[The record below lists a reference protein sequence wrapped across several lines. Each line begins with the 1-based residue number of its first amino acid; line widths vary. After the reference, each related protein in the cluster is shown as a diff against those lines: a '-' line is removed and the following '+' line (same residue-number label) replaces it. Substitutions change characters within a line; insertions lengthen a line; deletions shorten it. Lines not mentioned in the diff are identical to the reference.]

1 MRNFAVKS
9 GMTTE
14 EIKVKIVSANKAYR
28 EGSPFMDDV
37 SYDELL
43 EKYRELVSDPE
54 FETFAATLHERAG
67 KAKLPYVMGSLSKLK
82 CSEPETILKFVSKY
96 AADGLN
102 VSAKVDG
109 ISACLV
115 YEKGRLVHAMTR
127 GDGYEGEW
135 LDDKIG
141 LVKGIVQTLSE
152 AVDVSIR
159 GELVILK
166 EDFAKMP
173 GSSPRNVCAGIMN
186 RKAGS
191 KEWSEDDVRS
201 VTFVPYTV
209 LGPGLTKDEQFA
221 ELERLGFGTA
231 WHRTFGPGYFE
242 SNGLDVVEELFK
254 YATQDLPY
262 EIDGC
267 VVSSPSYRNEDK
279 YRPDGQVAVKTNTMS
294 AETTLVDVSWEGP
307 SKNGTFFPVA
317 VLEPVELGGAM
328 VGRSTLNNL
337 DYMAGLGVKYGC
349 VVKVSKRGDI
359 IPCVDEV
366 VSTPDGATE
375 IELPETCCCCGS
387 RLVRDGVN
395 LRCANP
401 ECRDQKIYQVES
413 FIKKMGVKDAS
424 FKTLKNLGVDSY
436 EKLVSFV
443 PDKKKKTETK
453 LARELVEKVFSRPE
467 RDIFC
472 ALNIRDLG
480 ETLQSR
486 IVDFYG
492 WDNVRT
498 PGFGFEGLP
507 DGVGRVT
514 LDKFVAALPENLRV
528 AGLFAKDVR
537 YSGGSSSAAGTKPR
551 LKPKGSVCFTGAL
564 GVPRGQASKMAE
576 AAGYEVKNSVTKGL
590 TYLVTPDPESGS
602 SKNEK
607 AKKYGTKVIDEAEF
621 LKLVDL
627 NDGSVAEL

>member
-1 MRNFAVKS
+1 
-9 GMTTE
+9 MTKE
-14 EIKVKIVSANKAYR
+14 EIRTRIVSANKAYR

-43 EKYRELVSDPE
+43 EKYRELVPDPE
-54 FETFAATLHERAG
+54 FEAFAATLHEKAG
-67 KAKLPYVMGSLSKLK
+67 KARLPFVMGSLNKLR

-115 YEKGRLVHAMTR
+115 YEKGRLIHAMTR

-141 LVKGIVQTLSE
+141 LVKDVVQVLPE
-152 AVDVSIR
+152 NVDIAIR

-166 EDFAKMP
+166 DDFRSMP
-173 GSSPRNVCAGIMN
+173 GANPRNVCAGIMN
-186 RKAGS
+186 RKTGS
-191 KEWSEDDVRS
+191 KEWNEEDVKS
-201 VTFVPYTV
+201 VTFVPYAV
-209 LGPGLTKDEQFA
+209 LGPGLTKEEQFA
-221 ELERLGFGTA
+221 TLERLGFKTA
-231 WHRTFGPGYFE
+231 WHRTFEPGYFE
-242 SNGLDVVEELFK
+242 SNGLDIVEELFK

-267 VVSSPSYRNEDK
+267 VVSSPSYQNEDK
-279 YRPDGQVAVKTNTMS
+279 YRPDAQVAVKTNTMS

-307 SKNGTFFPVA
+307 SKNGVFFPVA

-337 DYMAGLGVKYGC
+337 DYMASLGVKYGC

-366 VSTPDGATE
+366 VSTPEGAAE
-375 IELPETCCCCGS
+375 IEYPDSCGCCGS
-387 RLVRDGVN
+387 ALVRDGVN

-401 ECRDQKIYQVES
+401 ECRDQKTYRVES

-424 FKTLKNLGVDSY
+424 FKTLKNLGIDSY
-436 EKLVSFV
+436 EKLVAFV
-443 PDKKKKTETK
+443 PDRKKKSGTK
-453 LARELVEKVFSRPE
+453 LADELVSKVFSRPE

-480 ETLQSR
+480 ETLQNR

-492 WDNVRT
+492 WENVKT
-498 PGFGFEGLP
+498 PGFAFEGLP
-507 DGVGRVT
+507 EGIGRVT
-514 LDKFVAALPENLRV
+514 LDKFIAALPENLKV
-528 AGLFAKDVR
+528 AEMFVKDIR
-537 YSGGSSSAAGTKPR
+537 YSGGQTAEAVKKPVT
-551 LKPKGSVCFTGAL
+551 KGSICFTGAL
-564 GVPRGQASKMAE
+564 SMPRGQASKMAE
-576 AAGYEVKNSVTKGL
+576 SAGYEVKSSVTKGL

-607 AKKYGTKVIDEAEF
+607 AKKYGTKVISEAEF
-621 LKLVDL
+621 LMLVDP